1 MNKSLRTPVRI
12 LFLCG
17 AALLSTQL
25 KAQLKIGNNPSAI
38 QRSAI
43 LELESNKQGLL
54 LTRLT
59 SFADINALTPPDG
72 MIVYL
77 KDGTPQSGLYVRQDN
92 NWVRMASSSA
102 ALANWALKGNAGT
115 NPATDYIGTSDAVNL
130 SIRAGGVEGISVMP
144 AGNVQL
150 KKVDPAANTD
160 LQVLLIQANG
170 TVVQRSL
177 PKTAFSALKDVIT
190 TSASITNTTFKVT
203 EDATT
208 GAISIDAPIMNDP
221 ATQNYGFLSKA
232 DYEKL
237 KNLTSGTG
245 AIAVADYITALA
257 AGEEK
262 RAAKIVFDATTQ
274 KYTLQ
279 LVAASAT
286 LAGIVTTEAQT
297 FAGDKT
303 LNDKLNVKKAVTI
316 EDALTVTAGGASI
329 KGNTTFDGGAST
341 ITGALTLPKA
351 DATAITG
358 PYKFL
363 VQGTGNVVE
372 SRSIDISKLENG
384 VTKITDVATNATV
397 GPDVLFKPTATGD
410 DFTISADGTAK
421 SVNFNLPDAGADA
434 GVPAKRGVVST
445 AKQSFAG
452 NKSFKNNVAVGGV
465 EEANSTLQVKGSV
478 SMAIRE
484 IKGPA
489 TTAVADDDNTIL
501 ADASLGAI
509 TLTLPAPATA
519 NVGRIYTIKKI
530 GTGDIEKEIII
541 QPGGTAKIEGGND
554 YKIYNDWTFVTVQTD
569 GKNWYIIKK

>member
-1 MNKSLRTPVRI
+1 MNRSLRTPVRL

-25 KAQLKIGNNPSAI
+25 KAQLKIGNNPSSI

-59 SFADINALTPPDG
+59 SFADINTLNPPDG
-72 MIVYL
+72 MVVYL

-115 NPATDYIGTSDAVNL
+115 NPLTDYIGTSDAVNL
-130 SIRAGGVEGISVMP
+130 SIRAGGVEGISVLP

-150 KKVDPAANTD
+150 KKVDAAANTD
-160 LQVLLIQANG
+160 LQVLLIQTNG
-170 TVVQRSL
+170 TVVQRAL

-190 TSASITNTTFKVT
+190 TTASITNTTFKVT
-203 EDATT
+203 ENTTT

-245 AIAVADYITALA
+245 AFTVADYVAALA

-262 RAAKIVFDATTQ
+262 RAAKITFDPATQ

-279 LVAASAT
+279 LAAASAT
-286 LAGIVTTEAQT
+286 QAGIVTAEAQT

-303 LNDKLNVKKAVTI
+303 LNDKLHVKKAVTI
-316 EDALTVTAGGASI
+316 DDALTVTAGGASI
-329 KGNTTFDGGAST
+329 KGNTTFDGAST

-384 VTKITDVATNATV
+384 VTKITDVATNTTV

-410 DFTISADGTAK
+410 DFTITADGTAK
-421 SVNFNLPDAGADA
+421 SVSFNLPDAGADA

-452 NKSFKNNVAVGGV
+452 NKSFKNNVTVGGV
-465 EEANSTLQVKGSV
+465 EEANSTLQVKGSI

-484 IKGPA
+484 VKGPA
-489 TTAVADDDNTIL
+489 TTAVAEDDNTIL
-501 ADASLGAI
+501 ADASLGAV

-530 GTGDIEKEIII
+530 GTGDIEKEVTI
-541 QPGGTAKIEGGND
+541 QPGGTAKIEGGSD